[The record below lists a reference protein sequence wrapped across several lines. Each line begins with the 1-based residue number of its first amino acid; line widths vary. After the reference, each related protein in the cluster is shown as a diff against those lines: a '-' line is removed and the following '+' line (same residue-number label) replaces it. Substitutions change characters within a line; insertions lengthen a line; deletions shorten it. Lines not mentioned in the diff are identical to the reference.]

1 MSTTPEIDI
10 RALANLA
17 RLELSDTEVEKMQQG
32 IPVILAFVEQIQSVV
47 PPAGGRG
54 VSPDHR
60 NVTRADADTHES
72 GIHTETLL
80 SAAPDRVGNRV
91 SVKQVLT
98 RKK

>member
-1 MSTTPEIDI
+1 MTDIPQVDI
-10 RALANLA
+10 RALATLA
-17 RLELSDTEVEKMQQG
+17 RLELSDAEVEKMKHE
-32 IPVILAFVEQIQSVV
+32 IPGILAFVEQIQSVV
-47 PPAGGRG
+47 AEVPKA

-60 NVTRADADTHES
+60 NITRSDATTHES

-80 SAAPDRVGNRV
+80 SAAPVREGNYV

>member
-1 MSTTPEIDI
+1 MTDIPQVDI
-10 RALANLA
+10 RALATLA
-17 RLELSDTEVEKMQQG
+17 RLELSDAEVEKMQHE
-32 IPVILAFVEQIQSVV
+32 IPGILAFVEQIQSVV

-54 VSPDHR
+54 VSPEHR
-60 NVTRADADTHES
+60 NITRSDAITHES

-80 SAAPDRVGNRV
+80 SAAPVREGNYV